1 MPWSLHDF
9 QLSKDLT
16 ANFSEYH
23 RWSEIQKTSWPFQAC
38 SWNCWSYKPQVWWDC
53 CSRFFLALLASNW
66 EYCMRLQDFIIDAQT
81 IMQRW
86 FTVYF
91 LDIFSLGQEC
101 MASFNNGSIHQ
112 ACLYVEG
119 VGYAIIS
126 MLSFWIT
133 LTFQKSLH
141 LS

>member
-1 MPWSLHDF
+1 
-9 QLSKDLT
+9 
-16 ANFSEYH
+16 
-23 RWSEIQKTSWPFQAC
+23 
-38 SWNCWSYKPQVWWDC
+38 
-53 CSRFFLALLASNW
+53 
-66 EYCMRLQDFIIDAQT
+66 MRLQDFIIDAQT

-86 FTVYF
+86 FMVYF

-112 ACLYVEG
+112 GCLYVEG